1 MGRTL
6 VQWASHARSAPRHAA
21 CIGISQQWRA
31 YLTDGNSVTQAQVTS
46 IKKNFINLTVLAGD
60 RNSILVAGALLR
72 QPIRLSYRERRD
84 FWAFQNEL
92 ALLGAGGSLRRRR
105 RVSAMAGVEDKVMVS
120 RSWPSLFRSEGILAP
135 RVLPWRASPIRRWY
149 RSNLIRG
156 SLLSTSGPGSAES
169 QHAELCRASLVCSS
183 SSLFAPIS
191 SILTTTREKRLRWLI
206 KLGFSRVPRLPR
218 S

>member
-1 MGRTL
+1 M
-6 VQWASHARSAPRHAA
+6 ARVCHRWQFGHPS
-21 CIGISQQWRA
+21 
-31 YLTDGNSVTQAQVTS
+31 TS
-46 IKKNFINLTVLAGD
+46 DHHQEELYKPDCWPEN
-60 RNSILVAGALLR
+60 RNAILVARAEGLLGIPEPR
-72 QPIRLSYRERRD
+72 CPV
-84 FWAFQNEL
+84 L
-92 ALLGAGGSLRRRR
+92 ALLGAGGSLRPRR

-183 SSLFAPIS
+183 SSLFAVC
-191 SILTTTREKRLRWLI
+191 SILEDNARKATSLANQTWIFESASASP
-206 KLGFSRVPRLPR
+206 KLGIPLRL
-218 S
+218 SL